1 MADTSSLN
9 SGATNPG
16 AARFAA
22 VVVRLRWL
30 WVVMAL
36 ALLGAS
42 MAGLANLKFDPSAR
56 QFFAEE
62 NPDRIALD
70 EFEAAFAKDENL
82 IFALAP
88 KGGDVFTPEML
99 ALQGRLTECLWRL
112 PFVRRINSL
121 TNFQHTY
128 AVGDEMI
135 VRDLVPDLPF
145 GEEKADGTC
154 DLSVAAGTVSA
165 ETAADAR
172 EIALSRVELVNQI
185 VAEDGRVVQLQALF
199 KLPEIDKATEVPMI
213 VAETQV
219 LREQLEAAFPDVE
232 IKLSGGAMINNQF
245 AVSGQ
250 DDGATLT
257 PAMFLAILV
266 LVGIMLRSVFG
277 VLMTFII
284 IILSSMAG
292 LASLGWTG
300 TALNS
305 VTVLAP
311 LIISVLAVASTVHV
325 LASVRQTMQETP
337 DRKEWARRALADH
350 SVGIAVACLTTAIGF
365 FSLNFSISPPF
376 RELGNTVG
384 FGVLVAMVLTL
395 TLLPALVM
403 FLPMRQQK
411 SQSSAKRW
419 LMGLGEF
426 VIGNRKMLLPV
437 SIIVV
442 AVLGFGVTKLVAED
456 DFIRYFDDRY
466 EFRAHTDFIEDNLTG
481 INAIEWSVDSG
492 EAEGINDPAY
502 LKHVSGFIDWL
513 RAHPHV
519 ASARAVT
526 DTVKRLNMNMHAND
540 PAFMRLPDTR
550 EEASQFLFLYELSL
564 NYGMDL
570 TDQINVDR
578 SALRVT
584 ASMPNSTTEDMRRLS
599 HEAAD
604 WFATNAPT
612 VKSTPSGISYVFS
625 LISHRDVR
633 AMLTGTVVALALIS
647 AIILLVLR
655 DWKIGM
661 ISLIPNMIP
670 ALMGFGLWGYAVGS
684 VTLAIAVVIAATL
697 GIVVDDTVHF
707 LGKYK
712 AARRQG
718 KSPEDAVRYVFS
730 SVGMA
735 LLITTMALMAG
746 FLILGFSGFAVNR
759 DLARLSFIT
768 IGFALVAD
776 FFLLPALLITIDKL
790 SDRKGPVPMK
800 AATTAA
806 VLFGGM
812 LLAAS
817 LPSGANAQTPEEKG
831 LAIAIEADKRDLGW
845 GDQSVSGTMILRDA
859 SGRETKREF
868 NSISLEDPSPDLGD
882 KAVIVF
888 KSPRDIRGTA
898 LLTHSKVEP
907 NDDDQWVFLPAVKR
921 VKRISSSN
929 RTGKF
934 VSSEFSFEDLG
945 SLEVGDFDYKHLRD
959 EPCPGMPSL
968 NCFVSENYPKNPRSG
983 YSKRVSW
990 IDDQHYRLWQL
1001 DFYNRR
1007 GDLEKTLS
1015 FSDYKQ
1021 YLAQYWRA
1029 NLLRMVNKQTGKGT
1043 DLAWDKYDFR
1053 TGVDESSFRSQALP
1067 RMAR

>member
-1 MADTSSLN
+1 MAEAPFPTG
-9 SGATNPG
+9 GAP
-16 AARFAA
+16 ARFAA
-22 VVVRLRWL
+22 TIVRLRWL

-88 KGGDVFTPEML
+88 KSGNVFTPEML

-112 PFVRRINSL
+112 PYVRRINSL

-145 GEEKADGTC
+145 GQEKPDGSC
-154 DLSVAAGTVSA
+154 DLSIDASA
-165 ETAADAR
+165 VTPETTAAAK
-172 EIALSRVELVNQI
+172 ETALSRVELVNQI
-185 VAEDGRVVQLQALF
+185 VSDDGRVVQLQALF
-199 KLPEIDKATEVPMI
+199 KLPEIDKAAEVPLI
-213 VAETQV
+213 VAETQE
-219 LREQLEAAFPDVE
+219 LRQQLEAAFPDVE
-232 IKLSGGAMINNQF
+232 VKLSGGAMINNQF

-257 PAMFLAILV
+257 PAMFAAILL
-266 LVGIMLRSVFG
+266 LVGVMLRSVLG
-277 VLMTFII
+277 VLMTFIVI
-284 IILSSMAG
+284 LLSSMAG

-311 LIISVLAVASTVHV
+311 LIISVLAVASTVHI
-325 LASVRQTMQETP
+325 LASVRQTMGETA
-337 DRKEWARRALADH
+337 DRMEWARRALADH
-350 SVGIAVACLTTAIGF
+350 SVGIAVACLTTSVGF

-384 FGVLVAMVLTL
+384 FGVLVALVLTL
-395 TLLPALVM
+395 TLLPALIV
-403 FLPMRQQK
+403 FLPMRRQQK
-411 SQSSAKRW
+411 QASARRW
-419 LMGLGEF
+419 MVGLGEF
-426 VIGNRKMLLPV
+426 VVGNRKAILPV
-437 SIIVV
+437 SVIMV
-442 AVLGFGVTKLVAED
+442 AVLGFGVSKLVAED

-481 INAIEWSVDSG
+481 INAIEWSVNSG
-492 EAEGINDPAY
+492 EPEGINDPAY
-502 LKHVSGFIDWL
+502 LKHVAGFVDWL
-513 RAHPHV
+513 RQHPDV
-519 ASARAVT
+519 TSARAVT
-526 DTVKRLNMNMHAND
+526 GTVKRLNMNMHGDD
-540 PAFMRLPDTR
+540 PSYMRLPSTR

-584 ASMPNSTTEDMRRLS
+584 AAMANATTDDMRNLTN
-599 HEAAD
+599 EAAD
-604 WFATNAPT
+604 WFAANAPG
-612 VKSTPSGISYVFS
+612 VESTPTGISYVFS

-647 AIILLVLR
+647 AIILFVLK
-655 DWKIGM
+655 DWKVGL

-670 ALMGFGLWGYAVGS
+670 ALMGFGLWGYTVGT

-707 LGKYK
+707 LVKYK
-712 AARRQG
+712 KARREG
-718 KSPEDAVRYVFS
+718 RSPEDSVRYVFG

-735 LLITTMALMAG
+735 LLITTLALMAG

-776 FFLLPALLITIDKL
+776 FFLLPALLISIDKL
-790 SDRKGPVPMK
+790 TRRKGSVSMK
-800 AATTAA
+800 AASAA
-806 VLFGGM
+806 AILLGGL
-812 LLAAS
+812 LLAAA
-817 LPSGANAQTPEEKG
+817 LPSGAIAETAEERG

-845 GDQSVSGTMILRDA
+845 GDQTVSGTMILRDA
-859 SGRETKREF
+859 AGRETRREF
-868 NSISLEDPSPDLGD
+868 NSVNLEDTSPGLGD

-888 KSPRDIRGTA
+888 QSPRDIRGTA

-907 NDDDQWVFLPAVKR
+907 DDDDQWLYLPAVKR

-945 SLEVGDFDYKHLRD
+945 SQEVGDFDYKYLQD
-959 EPCPGMPSL
+959 EPCPTMPDL
-968 NCFVSENYPKNPRSG
+968 TCFVSESYPKNPRSG

-990 IDDQHYRLWQL
+990 VDSQHYRLWKV

-1007 GDLEKTLS
+1007 GDLEKTLR

-1021 YLAQYWRA
+1021 YLNQYWRA
-1029 NLLRMVNKQTGKGT
+1029 DLLRMVNTQTGKET
-1043 DLAWDKYDFR
+1043 DLAWKDYEFR
-1053 TGVDESSFRSQALP
+1053 TGVDESSFQSQALP